1 MNRTGKFEELQ
12 KFINEIKQSN
22 GERIFREILN
32 MQASLRLVR
41 RNYQE
46 LVRTIEALQQ
56 EKATL
61 TLHDITKRDA
71 LEEAFEV
78 ILTRLHNFLAAAFS
92 LVDHMRRHREH
103 LYADHEFNTEI
114 GAELQG
120 RILSRPQH
128 KVAQGLRNYCLHVS
142 LPPIASRVVIGRE
155 QLEAPLQFKE
165 SVFHLPTHSLL
176 SWDGWTT
183 EARAELSRMPN
194 GLVILPFAT
203 EYFQQVEDF
212 YTWLWGRQ
220 AEVHRKQLDATNA
233 LKDKAR
239 SLYKELSPDDPRL

>member
-12 KFINEIKQSN
+12 RLINEIEQSE
-22 GERIFREILN
+22 GERILREILN

-61 TLHDITKRDA
+61 ILHDIAKKEV
-71 LEEAFEV
+71 LQEAFEV
-78 ILTRLHNFLAAAFS
+78 ILTRLHNFLAAAFN
-92 LVDHMRRHREH
+92 LVDHMRRHRKH
-103 LYADHEFNTEI
+103 LYAGHEFNKEI
-114 GAELQG
+114 DTKLHGC
-120 RILSRPQH
+120 ILSKTHH

-142 LPPIASRVVIGRE
+142 LPPIASRVVIGRD
-155 QLEAPLQFKE
+155 QLEEPLQFKE
-165 SVFHLPTHSLL
+165 SVFHLPSHSLL

-183 EARAELSRMPN
+183 EARAELNRMPN
-194 GLVILPFAT
+194 GLAILPFAT
-203 EYFQQVEDF
+203 EYFQQVEGF
-212 YTWLWGRQ
+212 YAWLWGRQ
-220 AEVHRKQLDATNA
+220 AEVHKAQLDATNT

-239 SLYKELSPDDPRL
+239 SIYKELNPDDPRL